1 VSEPVINIGLAGF
14 GTVGRG
20 VWNFLR
26 SQEDLLA
33 CRTGARLKISK
44 VTTRTR
50 SKALDQGVPESML
63 VPSWKE
69 LVSDSQIEIIVEL
82 MGGVQEARELVIAA
96 LRSGKHVVTAN
107 KALLAA
113 HGEELLGLARE
124 RGKKLLFE
132 ASVAGGIPILKA
144 LQEGLVA
151 NHVKSIHG
159 IINGTCNYIL
169 TTMRDQ
175 KRTYADVLVDAKRLG
190 YAEADEALDV
200 DGHDT
205 AHKAAVLAALA
216 YGVWVPE
223 AKLFTQGIRSIQQQ
237 DIVFAR
243 QLGYEVKLLAIIKN
257 DLEETLEIRVNPTLI
272 PLTHVLA
279 SVDGV
284 FNAISLRGDVVGDAL
299 FYGRGAGEA
308 PTTSSVLADLAEIA
322 KGRGRQEE
330 LSFCKPLVKKVLQI
344 EEIISRYYL
353 RLTIEDK
360 PGVLAQ
366 VATVLGVHGIGIS
379 SVIQPETHEENG
391 VPLII
396 MLHDAQ
402 EKKFVEAVK
411 EIEGLKVVQA
421 PAVWIRVEDFS
432 S

>member
-1 VSEPVINIGLAGF
+1 MSEPVIYIGLAGF
-14 GTVGRG
+14 GTVGGG
-20 VWNFLR
+20 VWKFLR

-33 CRTGARLKISK
+33 CRTGSRLKISK
-44 VTTRTR
+44 VATRTR
-50 SKALDQGVPESML
+50 SKAIDKGVPEALL
-63 VPSWKE
+63 VSSWKE

-82 MGGVQEARELVIAA
+82 MGGVQEARELVMAA
-96 LRSGKHVVTAN
+96 LQSGKHVVTAN

-113 HGEELLGLARE
+113 HGEELLALASAK
-124 RGKKLLFE
+124 GKKLLFE

-175 KRTYADVLVDAKRLG
+175 KRTYADVLIDAKRLG

-216 YGVWVPE
+216 YGVWVSE
-223 AKLFTQGIRSIQQQ
+223 EKLFTQGIRAIQQQ

-257 DLEETLEIRVNPTLI
+257 DREETLEIRVNPTLI

-322 KGRGRQEE
+322 KGRGKEE
-330 LSFCKPLVKKVLQI
+330 STNPCKPLVKKILPI

-366 VATVLGVHGIGIS
+366 VATVLGKHGIGIS

-402 EKKFVEAVK
+402 EKKFIEAVR
-411 EIEGLKVVQA
+411 EIEGLKIVKA

>member
-1 VSEPVINIGLAGF
+1 M
-14 GTVGRG
+14 
-20 VWNFLR
+20 
-26 SQEDLLA
+26 A
-33 CRTGARLKISK
+33 CRTGARLRISK

-82 MGGVQEARELVIAA
+82 MGGVQEARELVIAS

>member
-1 VSEPVINIGLAGF
+1 
-14 GTVGRG
+14 
-20 VWNFLR
+20 
-26 SQEDLLA
+26 
-33 CRTGARLKISK
+33 
-44 VTTRTR
+44 
-50 SKALDQGVPESML
+50 ML

-82 MGGVQEARELVIAA
+82 MGGVQEARELVMTA

-113 HGEELLGLARE
+113 HGEELLGIARE
-124 RGKKLLFE
+124 QGKKLLFE

-175 KRTYADVLVDAKRLG
+175 KRTYEDVLVDAKRLG

-200 DGHDT
+200 DGYDT

-237 DIVFAR
+237 DIAFAR

-322 KGRGRQEE
+322 KGRGRQEAA
-330 LSFCKPLVKKVLQI
+330 SFCKPLVKKVLQI

-402 EKKFVEAVK
+402 EQKFVEAVK
-411 EIEGLKVVQA
+411 EIEKLKVVQA